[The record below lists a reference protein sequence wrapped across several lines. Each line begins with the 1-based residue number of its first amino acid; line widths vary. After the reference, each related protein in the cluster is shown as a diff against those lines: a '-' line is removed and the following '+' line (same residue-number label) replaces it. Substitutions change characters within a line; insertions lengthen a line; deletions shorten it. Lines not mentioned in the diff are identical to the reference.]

1 MMSEFQVST
10 PCYLIDR
17 SRLKENLTILD
28 GIRKRVG
35 CKLLFSQKAFSCY
48 PFYSMMSRYLDGTS
62 ATGEYEA
69 QLAHLYFQ
77 GENHVCAAAYLP
89 EEITTLC
96 GISDHI
102 VFNSPR
108 QLHRFGGQAV
118 AAGCKV
124 GLRINPEL
132 PLQRFSDYDPCAPNS
147 RFGATLAQFP
157 REDRKLISGLHVHA
171 LYEQNSDALEQLVEV
186 IIRQYAG
193 LLPSL
198 EWINL
203 GGGHALTRPEYD
215 VDGLERCCRRL
226 QEDYGLT
233 VYLEPG
239 EAIAWQA
246 GYFVTTVLDIVEN
259 GMPIAI
265 VDASAVCH
273 TPDVTELGYHPPL
286 LQSVEEEKG
295 RYLIRIAG
303 RSCLP
308 EDVFGDYFF
317 DRPLQIGSQLVFA
330 DMAINTITKAVMYT
344 GMPLPCVAVREPD
357 GTCTVLHS
365 FSFSD
370 YKNRM

>member
-1 MMSEFQVST
+1 MSELQVPT

-17 SRLKENLTILD
+17 TRLKENLAILD
-28 GIRKRVG
+28 GIRQRVG
-35 CKLLFSQKAFSCY
+35 CKILFSQKAFACY
-48 PFYSMMSRYLDGTS
+48 PFYSMMSRYLDGTA

-69 QLAHLYFQ
+69 QLGHLYFH
-77 GENHVCAAAYLP
+77 GENHVCSTVYRP
-89 EEITTLC
+89 EEMENLC
-96 GISDHI
+96 KICDHI
-102 VFNSPR
+102 TFNSPR

-124 GLRINPEL
+124 GLRVNPEL
-132 PLQRFSDYDPCAPNS
+132 PLQRFSDYDPCAPHS

-157 REDRKLISGLHVHA
+157 REDRRLISGLHVHA
-171 LYEQNSDALEQLVEV
+171 LYEQNSDALEQLVDV
-186 IIRQYAG
+186 VIRQYAG

-215 VDGLERCCRRL
+215 IDRLEKCVHRL
-226 QEDYGLT
+226 QEYGLT

-239 EAIAWQA
+239 EAIAWKA
-246 GYFVTTVLDIVEN
+246 GLFVTTVLDIVEN
-259 GMPIAI
+259 GLPVAI
-265 VDASAVCH
+265 LDASAVCH

-286 LQSVEEEKG
+286 QQAVEEDKG

-308 EDVFGDYFF
+308 EDVFGDYCF
-317 DRPLQIGSQLVFA
+317 DHPLQIGSQLVFE

-344 GMPLPCVAVREPD
+344 GMPLPCVAVKEPD
-357 GTCTVLHS
+357 GSCTVLHS